1 MAFLYFPNGAWNEA
15 WVPKKAGADFELP
28 FSLSPL
34 EKLKNDVVVLSG
46 LDKAASH
53 EGDGHY
59 AKTANFLTGAHV
71 NKTTGRDISAGGI
84 SIDQLAAQKYGD
96 ATPLP
101 SMELGIDPVVSGI
114 DNNVGYTRLYASYIS
129 WRAANL
135 PVAREINPRAAYDR
149 LFGAKDA
156 NGRPTPTHADDDC
169 RLLDM
174 ALEDAGALRRKLGRD
189 DQVKVDEYLEAVR
202 AVEKQVQ
209 FLSKP
214 DNRRWKPPTKPT
226 DLARPEMRPP
236 HEFQQHV
243 HLMLDLLVLA
253 FWTDSTRIGTF
264 MFANDVSGRN
274 FAPIIPGVSEQP
286 PRDFAS
292 SKQSGQNRGIQE
304 DQPLARRAI
313 CACVGKDAI
322 DQGRRAD
329 AARQLDGAVRLEH
342 VGRQSPRPGEFAAAA
357 RRPRGRFDPLRPA
370 RRQPARH
377 AAVQSLR
384 LDARPR
390 RPHRPALRRQHGQAG
405 GAGELGPNEMA
416 SPTILLA
423 AESHGRLFTAADL
436 AALPTNLPSGDIDF
450 ELDQGRLVLMV
461 PPGHLHGA
469 VQVRLG
475 SALFTQAEQRGY
487 GRAFTEVGVVLSRR
501 PDTVLGPDAVFI
513 SSAKLPVVE
522 SPEGYLETIPDL
534 AVEVRS
540 RNDSAAELDR
550 KIAHYLGAGV
560 RVVWIADPKTK
571 TIAAHRA
578 GEKPRIFS
586 ESETLT
592 IDDVIPGFR
601 LAVADVFPK

>member
-1 MAFLYFPNGAWNEA
+1 M
-15 WVPKKAGADFELP
+15 
-28 FSLSPL
+28 
-34 EKLKNDVVVLSG
+34 
-46 LDKAASH
+46 
-53 EGDGHY
+53 
-59 AKTANFLTGAHV
+59 
-71 NKTTGRDISAGGI
+71 
-84 SIDQLAAQKYGD
+84 
-96 ATPLP
+96 
-101 SMELGIDPVVSGI
+101 
-114 DNNVGYTRLYASYIS
+114 
-129 WRAANL
+129 
-135 PVAREINPRAAYDR
+135 
-149 LFGAKDA
+149 
-156 NGRPTPTHADDDC
+156 
-169 RLLDM
+169 
-174 ALEDAGALRRKLGRD
+174 
-189 DQVKVDEYLEAVR
+189 KVDEYLEAVR

-243 HLMLDLLVLA
+243 HLMLDLLVMA

-274 FAPIIPGVSEQP
+274 FAPIIPGVSSSHHEISHHQNNPGKIEEYKKINRWHVEQ
-286 PRDFAS
+286 FAHVLEKMQSIKEGERTLLDNSMVMFGS
-292 SKQSGQNRGIQE
+292 SMSDGNRH
-304 DQPLARRAI
+304 DPANLPLLL
-313 CACVGKDAI
+313 G
-322 DQGRRAD
+322 G
-329 AARQLDGAVRLEH
+329 
-342 VGRQSPRPGEFAAAA
+342 
-357 RRPRGRFDPLRPA
+357 RGRLNPLRPA
-370 RRQPARH
+370 RRQPGRH
-377 AAVQSLR
+377 AALQPLCI
-384 LDARPR
+384 DARPR
-390 RPHRPALRRQHGQAG
+390 RHHGTALRRQHGQAG
-405 GAGELGPNEMA
+405 GAGELGSNEMA

-436 AALPTNLPSGDIDF
+436 AAMPTNLPSGDIDF

-475 SALFTQAEQRGY
+475 SALFAQGEQQGY

-513 SSAKLPVVE
+513 STAKLPVIE

-540 RNDSAAELDR
+540 RNDSTAELDR

-571 TIAAHRA
+571 TIVAHRA

-592 IDDVIPGFR
+592 VDDVIPGFR
-601 LAVADVFPK
+601 LNIVNVFPK